1 MSTRRMRM
9 IGTMVAL
16 AALAVS
22 AQGADS
28 SDVQPGARD
37 SAAPATAAS
46 TERLTLRGLE
56 QPVEILRDR
65 WGIAHIYAHSEHDL
79 FFAQGYNVASDRLF
93 QLEIWR
99 RQATGTVAQ
108 ILGRRELERDIGNR
122 LFSYRGDLTQELNW
136 YHPHGAAII
145 QAFVD
150 GINAYVERT
159 RQHPELLTPEFK
171 MLGIAPQPWT
181 VSSVI
186 TRFNALAS
194 NIGEELDIGL
204 AVRTLGADRVKDIL
218 NFEPS
223 NPDLKLDPAIDASLL
238 SRDILRRYFAFRTPI
253 HFTPDELAA
262 PYRRS
267 AETAAALS
275 ESVALP
281 SALELSKSS
290 VEDGSNNWVVSGNRT
305 PTGYPLLAN
314 DPHRR
319 QGAPS
324 LRYWVHLV
332 APGWNVIGAGE
343 PVLPGV
349 SIGHN
354 ERGAWGLTIYG
365 TDMEDL
371 YVYDTNPANPRQYR
385 YAGKWEDM
393 RVIHEMIPVKGEAPA
408 AVDLE
413 YTRHGPIVYEDRAHH
428 KAYAVRAAWLGTGA
442 APYLASLRM
451 DQASNWDEFRDAC
464 SYSLMPDEN
473 MIWADRDNNIGYQAV
488 GAAPRRPNWSG
499 LVPVPGDGRYEW
511 NGLLPVKDLP
521 HTLNPAKGFWNT
533 SNNYLLPAGW
543 SFADATPYQW
553 EDSFRAEAVARVLG
567 SGGEF
572 RVADMTELQNNVF
585 SVPASDLVPLLRNLD
600 LSGTTRAAAEQ
611 LLHWDYRLD
620 KDSVPAGIYQMWQRR
635 LLADL
640 RTLLVPA
647 AARDYIGALSL
658 TKTVNLLQAPDGR
671 FGTDPLAGRNRLLL
685 GALDEA
691 VSELTQRFGADMGR
705 WKLGAY
711 HHALIMHPLDP
722 ALAQSLRNRFN
733 VGDLPR
739 GGNGYTIDNTGDGD
753 NQTDGGS
760 FKIVI
765 DTADWDNSVGI
776 NNPGQSGDVDSAHY
790 RDLYPLWA
798 TGKYVP
804 VFYSRSKVESVTEKR
819 LELQPSAEGNPLG
832 SR

>member
-1 MSTRRMRM
+1 MNTGR
-9 IGTMVAL
+9 TATLAATVAL
-16 AALAVS
+16 ACLCAGAL
-22 AQGADS
+22 
-28 SDVQPGARD
+28 GAR
-37 SAAPATAAS
+37 AAPAPASPPTAS
-46 TERLTLRGLE
+46 KERLTLPGLE

-65 WGIAHIYAHSEHDL
+65 WGIAHIYARSEHDL
-79 FFAQGYNVASDRLF
+79 FFAQGYNVASDRTF

-122 LFSYRGDLTQELNW
+122 LFTYRGDLTQELNW

-150 GINAYVERT
+150 GINAYIART

-171 MLGIAPQPWT
+171 MLGITPQPWT

-186 TRFNALAS
+186 TRFNALAA
-194 NIGEELDIGL
+194 NIGEELDIAL
-204 AVRTLGADRVKDIL
+204 AVRTLGAERVKDIL
-218 NFEPS
+218 YFEPA
-223 NPDLKLDPAIDASLL
+223 NPDLTLDPAIDASLL

-267 AETAAALS
+267 AEAAASLTDR
-275 ESVALP
+275 ALIP
-281 SALELSKSS
+281 SALELSRHT
-290 VEDGSNNWVVSGNRT
+290 VEDGSNNWVVSGAHT

-332 APGWNVIGAGE
+332 APGWDVIGAGE

-354 ERGAWGLTIYG
+354 QRGAWGLTIYG

-385 YAGKWEDM
+385 YGGKWEDM
-393 RVIHEMIPVKGEAPA
+393 RVIHDTIPVKGERPV
-408 AVDLE
+408 AVDLA
-413 YTRHGPIVYEDRAHH
+413 YTRHGPVVYEDRAHH

-473 MIWADRDNNIGYQAV
+473 MVWADRDNNIGYQAV
-488 GAAPRRPNWSG
+488 GAAPKRPNWSG

-521 HTLNPAKGFWNT
+521 HVLNPAKGFWNT
-533 SNNYLLPAGW
+533 SNNYLLPSPW
-543 SFADATPYQW
+543 PYKEATPYQW
-553 EDSFRAEAVARVLG
+553 EDPFRAESVAQVLG
-567 SGGEF
+567 SGREF
-572 RVADMTELQNNVF
+572 SVPDMMELQNSVF
-585 SVPASDLVPLLRNLD
+585 SVPARSLVPLLRGLE
-600 LSGTTRAAAEQ
+600 LTGTTRSAAAQ

-620 KDSVPAGIYQMWQRR
+620 KDSAAAGIYQLWQRH
-635 LLADL
+635 LLTDL
-640 RTLLVPA
+640 RTLLVPPE
-647 AARDYIGALSL
+647 ARDYIGALSL
-658 TKTVNLLQAPDGR
+658 TKSIALLEAPDGR
-671 FGTDPLAGRNRLLL
+671 FGADPLAGRNRLVA
-685 GALDEA
+685 GALAEA
-691 VSELTQRFGADMGR
+691 VSELTQRFGADMSR
-705 WKLGAY
+705 WTLGAY
-711 HHALIMHPLDP
+711 HHALILHPLDP
-722 ALAQSLRNRFN
+722 ALAPSLRDRFD

-739 GGNGYTIDNTGDGD
+739 GGDGYTIDNTGDGD

-776 NNPGQSGDVDSAHY
+776 NNPGQSGNVDSSHY

-798 TGKYVP
+798 EGKYVP
-804 VFYSRSKVESVTEKR
+804 IFYSRSKVESVTEQAE
-819 LELQPSAEGNPLG
+819 ELQPSAEGNPLG
-832 SR
+832 GR

>member
-1 MSTRRMRM
+1 MSARWLAAVGATL
-9 IGTMVAL
+9 AL
-16 AALAVS
+16 AAA
-22 AQGADS
+22 GS
-28 SDVQPGARD
+28 SLPAAHS
-37 SAAPATAAS
+37 SAAPAPLTTEAAAPS
-46 TERLTLRGLE
+46 TQKLTLGGLE

-65 WGIAHIYAHSEHDL
+65 WGIAHIYARSEHDL

-171 MLGIAPQPWT
+171 MLGITPQPWT
-181 VSSVI
+181 VSSVV

-194 NIGEELDIGL
+194 NIGDELDIAL

-218 NFEPS
+218 YFQPS
-223 NPDLKLDPAIDASLL
+223 DPDLKLDPAIDASLL
-238 SRDILRRYFAFRTPI
+238 SREILRRYFAFRTPI
-253 HFTPDELAA
+253 HFTPEELAA

-267 AETAAALS
+267 AETARSLT
-275 ESVALP
+275 ERIGLP
-281 SALELSKSS
+281 SALELSRSR

-305 PTGYPLLAN
+305 PTGFPLLAN

-354 ERGAWGLTIYG
+354 EHGAWGLTIYG

-371 YVYDTNPANPRQYR
+371 YVYDTNPANPLQYR
-385 YAGKWEDM
+385 YGGKWQDM
-393 RVIHEMIPVKGEAPA
+393 RVIHETIPVKGEASV
-408 AVDLE
+408 AVDLQ
-413 YTRHGPIVYEDRAHH
+413 YTRHGPVVYEDRAHH

-451 DQASNWDEFRDAC
+451 DQASSWEEFRDAC

-473 MIWADRDNNIGYQAV
+473 MVWADRNNNIGYQAV

-521 HTLNPAKGFWNT
+521 HVLNPAKGFWNT
-533 SNNYLLPAGW
+533 SNNYLLPSGW
-543 SFADATPYQW
+543 PFADATPYEW
-553 EDSFRAEAVARVLG
+553 EDAFRAQAVAQVLD
-567 SGGEF
+567 SGREF
-572 RVADMTELQNNVF
+572 RLADMTELQNNVF
-585 SVPASDLVPLLRNLD
+585 SVPASNLVPLLRNLD
-600 LSGTTRAAAEQ
+600 LSGTTGAAAEQ
-611 LLHWDYRLD
+611 LLHWNHRLD
-620 KDSVPAGIYQMWQRR
+620 KDSVAAGIYQMWQRR
-635 LLADL
+635 LLEDL
-640 RTLLVPA
+640 RTLLVPP
-647 AARDYIGALSL
+647 AAREYIGALSL
-658 TKTVNLLQAPDGR
+658 TKTVDLLQAPDGR
-671 FGTDPLAGRNRLLL
+671 FGSDPIAGRNRLLIA
-685 GALDEA
+685 ALDEA
-691 VSELTQRFGADMGR
+691 VAALTQRFGADMSH

-722 ALAQSLRNRFN
+722 ALAPSLRNRFD

-739 GGNGYTIDNTGDGD
+739 GGDGYTIDNTGDGD
-753 NQTDGGS
+753 NQTEGGS
-760 FKIVI
+760 FKVVI

-776 NNPGQSGDVDSAHY
+776 NNPGQSGDLDSPHY

-798 TGKYVP
+798 SGKYVP
-804 VFYSRSKVESVTEKR
+804 IFYSRSKVESVTERR
-819 LELQPSAEGNPLG
+819 LQLQPSAEGNPLAG
-832 SR
+832 R